1 MACRVVSR
9 VLSCRFASSA
19 SASRLSSVELRQ
31 LRNDLFMRE
40 KARQQSLTPRIEKIE
55 VKLVGKKHP
64 GTLFV
69 MNKGLSTPYSCA
81 RHLSEWHS
89 KNAILALV
97 NEEVWDMHCLLTQ
110 SCEIQFLTFKDEDP
124 EEVNKA
130 YWRSCAMLMGQVL
143 ESAFKD
149 EFSVELL
156 QSPEVPV
163 LSGAF
168 CYDVVLDSQLDS
180 WNPSKEN
187 LRALTRAVHSLLHQ
201 DLPFEPL
208 DVQPKVALEMF
219 QHSKCKQAQVEE
231 KAAHSPQG
239 TVRVYRCG
247 DFVDLSDGP
256 HIPRTGFCSQFEI
269 TAAHSLGP
277 GPWGQVRRFQGL
289 SLPRQLQAFHTIWE
303 RIRKRAERLVEIR
316 APSQAAVSTSIPAER
331 SLPESQ
337 L

>member
-9 VLSCRFASSA
+9 VLSCRFASSS
-19 SASRLSSVELRQ
+19 SASHLSSVELQR
-31 LRNDLFMRE
+31 LRNDLFTRE

-55 VKLVGKKHP
+55 VKLVGKAHP

-89 KNAILALV
+89 KNSILALV
-97 NEEVWDMHCLLTQ
+97 NGEVWDMHCLLTS
-110 SCEIQFLTFKDEDP
+110 SCEIQFLTFKDEHP

-143 ESAFKD
+143 ESAFKE

-168 CYDVVLDSQLDS
+168 CYDVVLDSHLDS

-208 DVQPKVALEMF
+208 EVQPKVALEMF

-289 SLPRQLQAFHTIWE
+289 SLPRQLQAFHAIWE
-303 RIRKRAERLVEIR
+303 RIRKRAERLVEVR
-316 APSQAAVSTSIPAER
+316 APSQAAVSTSVPAER